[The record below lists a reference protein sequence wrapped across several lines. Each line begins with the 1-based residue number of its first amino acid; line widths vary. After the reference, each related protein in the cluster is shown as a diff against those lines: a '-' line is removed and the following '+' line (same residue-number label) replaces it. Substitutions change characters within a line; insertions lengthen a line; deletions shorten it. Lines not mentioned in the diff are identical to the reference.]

1 MIEVSEDE
9 EKDVRSYQMASGK
22 KNSILE
28 IEKPLDRTLW
38 RARCERDY

>member
-22 KNSILE
+22 NSILE
-28 IEKPLDRTLW
+28 IEKSLDRTLW
-38 RARCERDY
+38 RARCERAY